1 MTQMTLNEIA
11 TFLHKEYDIPY
22 RKALSIAAK
31 MIKEGAFDKPRE
43 EVETIA
49 KAQAGVEEVE
59 WNGGDDI
66 SDDGSNN
73 AISDEEAARQ
83 ELEKRF
89 NAIGKQYLG
98 EVGLI
103 GMMAGALEE
112 ILVIALEDNTATE
125 IISKL
130 NKAGYD
136 DEYFQGLF
144 SPSDESW
151 KFRGA
156 HGRIQLNTWIS
167 EVENMMRALGIAPS
181 ESLYLGEVKRYKR

>member
-1 MTQMTLNEIA
+1 MTQNEIA
-11 TFLHKEYDIPY
+11 SFLHREYDIPY

-31 MIKEGAFDKPRE
+31 MIKKGAYDKPRE
-43 EVETIA
+43 EVEAEARTE
-49 KAQAGVEEVE
+49 AGADEIGWV
-59 WNGGDDI
+59 GDGDDI
-66 SDDGSNN
+66 SGGGSGDVMG
-73 AISDEEAARQ
+73 DEEAARQ

-103 GMMAGALEE
+103 GMMAGVLEE
-112 ILVIALEDNTATE
+112 ILAIALEDNTATE

-156 HGRIQLNTWIS
+156 HGRIQLNTWIR
-167 EVENMMRALGIAPS
+167 EVENIMRALGIAPS
-181 ESLYLGEVKRYKR
+181 ESLYLEEFKRYKR